1 MSKKIFITGCAKSG
15 TTLLLRMCYAFK
27 DTEVLYREGF
37 DGHELPFEQFVSYK
51 SDKKFIIGKRH
62 PPALLSNVT
71 TMALDEQYKEV
82 KEQGNLFKSSDD

>member
-37 DGHELPFEQFVSYK
+37 DGHELPFDQF
-51 SDKKFIIGKRH
+51 DTLR
-62 PPALLSNVT
+62 PC
-71 TMALDEQYKEV
+71 
-82 KEQGNLFKSSDD
+82 